1 MAPRIGRPP
10 LFRHRVKLDVFL
22 EHRELVKIK
31 RAAKEANRSASAWV
45 RAAALTLLTRPGRRE
60 TDGTD

>member
-1 MAPRIGRPP
+1 
-10 LFRHRVKLDVFL
+10 VKLDVFL